1 MSVSYE
7 NKDDQLKI
15 QVFRNREEMGEAA
28 AALAAAKI
36 AELLQ
41 HQETVN
47 IIFAAAASQN
57 EFLAALLKKPVDWYR
72 INAFHM
78 DEYIGLPEGAPQ
90 HFSVFLRERIF
101 DKVPFRNVFLINGS
115 APDPEQE
122 CARYAA
128 LLEAYPADITFMG
141 IGENTHLA
149 FNDPHMADFNDPKL
163 VKIVD
168 LDIPCRQQQVN
179 EGCFP
184 QLSQVPVDAYTLTI
198 PALLRAKAIYC
209 MVPGKSKAPAA
220 YHTLTAD
227 ITEKYPS
234 TILRTLP
241 NAWLLLDA
249 DSAAEINDIP
259 MANVFNP

>member
-1 MSVSYE
+1 MSVSDE

-41 HQETVN
+41 RQETVN

-57 EFLAALLKKPVDWYR
+57 EFLAALVKKPVDWPR

-101 DKVPFRNVFLINGS
+101 GKVPFRNVFLINGS

-163 VKIVD
+163 VKVVD

-179 EGCFP
+179 EGCFA
-184 QLSQVPVDAYTLTI
+184 QLSQVPVDAYTLTV

-249 DSAAEINDIP
+249 DSAAEINGIP
-259 MANVFNP
+259 AAGAFYP